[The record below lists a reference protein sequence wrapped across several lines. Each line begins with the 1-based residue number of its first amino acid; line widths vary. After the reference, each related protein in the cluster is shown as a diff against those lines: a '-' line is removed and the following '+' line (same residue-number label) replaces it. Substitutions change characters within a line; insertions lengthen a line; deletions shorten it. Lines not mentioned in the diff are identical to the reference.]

1 MVRTL
6 LTVAATLAAVVAL
19 SLGYV
24 AATGLSAREKP
35 GPIETRLAR
44 AVRGLA
50 VTSEIRDKANPIAPG
65 PSAVAA
71 GLKIFAGFCA
81 SCHANDGSGDI
92 GLGKSMFP
100 PAPDMRLPA
109 TQELKDGELFHII
122 EEGVRFTGMPG
133 WGNDTPEGEQMAW
146 NLIHFIRHLPK
157 LTDAE
162 KKEMETLNPQRP

>member
-1 MVRTL
+1 MTKALIIVF
-6 LTVAATLAAVVAL
+6 ATLAALAA
-19 SLGYV
+19 SALGYV
-24 AATGLSAREKP
+24 VATGLSAREKP

-44 AVRGLA
+44 AVRGFA
-50 VTSEIRDKANPIAPG
+50 VPKEIRDKANPIAPG
-65 PSAVAA
+65 PSAVSA
-71 GLKIFAGFCA
+71 GMKIYAGFCA

-133 WGNDTPEGEQMAW
+133 WGNDTPEGEEMAW

-162 KKEMETLNPQRP
+162 KRAMEALNPKRP